1 MADLQQLEDTLE
13 KDDEQLLA
21 ELPEAL
27 EGVEDDLETLLV
39 ERPDT
44 FEKLVQRVSELE
56 NADEFA
62 REDPETVERYFTIL
76 WGCLE
81 LISEVAPSVRE
92 QIDTEFR
99 VQWEPTDTDVRWYA
113 QTDTEEGRIFGG
125 PGEVDEPEVTFKG
138 ETNTLFSMMGDD
150 DFNAQQAFMQGEY
163 QIEGELPKAVQ
174 FGNTMETVQDNAE
187 DLNV

>member
-1 MADLQQLEDTLE
+1 MADLQQLEDALE

-39 ERPDT
+39 EKPDT
-44 FEKLVQRVSELE
+44 FQKLVQRVSELD

-62 REDPETVERYFTIL
+62 TEDPETVERFFTIM
-76 WGCLE
+76 WGSLE
-81 LISEVAPSVRE
+81 LISEVAPSVKD
-92 QIDTEFR
+92 QITTEFR
-99 VQWEPTDTDVRWYA
+99 VQWEPTDTDIRWFA

-125 PGEVDEPEVTFKG
+125 PGEVEDPEVTFKG
-138 ETNTLFSMMGDD
+138 ETNTLFSMLGDE
-150 DFNAQQAFMQGEY
+150 DFNPQQAFMQGEY